1 MSKSEKEAND
11 PIKDPEAA
19 RTLVPKEDKVTTD
32 QVV

>member
-1 MSKSEKEAND
+1 MSKREKDD

-19 RTLVPKEDKVTTD
+19 RALVPKEDKVTTD